1 VSALLFAALAVRFST
16 IQILDFRSL
25 IMTLRNLFTN
35 PVSALILASCAAVSI
50 PTAHADTFV
59 WATWTTSTAGASAAA
74 GGGASGS
81 MPGFTI
87 TYTGQISQLNGGPSW
102 NPASTWI
109 GGVVGNGPPVGAT
122 SIHMEGGPNSGI
134 ETITFSGPVANPVL
148 AIWSLGSPGQ
158 ETSFDFNSSEPFTI
172 AGGGRNAEFGGSG
185 LVINSAGTGVTGNE
199 GNGLIELLGVYTSFT
214 FTTPVFENFYD
225 FTIGED
231 QTVTS
236 TLPPGGGTGP
246 APTGDTPE
254 PATLSLFG
262 TGLAA
267 LAFARRAIT
276 RRR

>member
-1 VSALLFAALAVRFST
+1 
-16 IQILDFRSL
+16 
-25 IMTLRNLFTN
+25 MKLRNFFTN
-35 PVSALILASCAAVSI
+35 PVSAVILASCAVTSI
-50 PTAHADTFV
+50 PAAHADTFV
-59 WATWTTSTAGASAAA
+59 WATWTADTAGASAAA
-74 GGGASGS
+74 GGGATGT

-148 AIWSLGSPGQ
+148 AIWSLGQPGVQ
-158 ETSFDFNSSEPFTI
+158 TSFDFNSSEPFTI
-172 AGGGRNAEFGGSG
+172 AGGGPNAEYGGSG

-214 FTTPVFENFYD
+214 FTTPNFENYYN

-236 TLPPGGGTGP
+236 TLPTTPSTV
-246 APTGDTPE
+246 PE

-262 TGLAA
+262 LGLAA
-267 LAFARRAIT
+267 LPFARRQLS
-276 RRR
+276 RLRS